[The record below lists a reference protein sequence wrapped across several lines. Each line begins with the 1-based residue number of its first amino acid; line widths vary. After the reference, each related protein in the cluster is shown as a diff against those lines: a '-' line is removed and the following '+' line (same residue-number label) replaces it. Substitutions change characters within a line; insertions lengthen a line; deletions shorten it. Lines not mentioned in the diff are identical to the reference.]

1 MYTKFLFKLSYATR
15 EARRLKSC
23 EARFLAKLIKL
34 SYATRE
40 ARRVKSCEARL
51 LAKLISNVS
60 TGVQTKTAMFVDIY
74 VDMYVCMLS
83 RKFMTLFERTKNRRE
98 LRFAPFCR

>member
-1 MYTKFLFKLSYATR
+1 MYV
-15 EARRLKSC
+15 
-23 EARFLAKLIKL
+23 IVKL

-51 LAKLISNVS
+51 LAKLITNAG
-60 TGVQTKTAMFVDIY
+60 TGVETKTAMS
-74 VDMYVCMLS
+74 VCMLS
-83 RKFMTLFERTKNRRE
+83 LKFMTLFERTKDRRE

>member
-1 MYTKFLFKLSYATR
+1 MGKQFNINQ
-15 EARRLKSC
+15 LKI
-23 EARFLAKLIKL
+23 KQKIIKL